1 MQQENMNLPYIQEQQ
16 PNMMPYMQNMDT
28 RSLTEETRNYR
39 AMFPE
44 IHYRL
49 EPFITSTCDSIE
61 AAGVMP
67 TQQELDAITDDI
79 YDEFCAMYPDMED
92 YMGAK
97 SLPEAVPTQVIIGGR
112 PGRFRFRRRNLGRDF
127 ITALILSR
135 LFGRRRSFPPFWTF

>member
-67 TQQELDAITDDI
+67 TQQELDCIKTI
-79 YDEFCAMYPDMED
+79 YNDEFVQCILIWETIWVQKAY
-92 YMGAK
+92 G
-97 SLPEAVPTQVIIGGR
+97 AVPTRLLCGR
-112 PGRFRFRRRNLGRDF
+112 PGRLVQRKTSAGTSLR
-127 ITALILSR
+127 LILFKTVSEKT
-135 LFGRRRSFPPFWTF
+135 LLPPFWVF